1 MTGKQVEGVKILPEG
16 DSAILI
22 EFPKVISPEINGKIT
37 SLAHLLKEQQIVG
50 VMDMTPA
57 FCSLLVHYD
66 PRVITYGKLLNRVN
80 KIMKLNLD
88 TKAKTKKI
96 YEIPV
101 CYGGEYGPDLE
112 FVAKNA
118 GISVEEVIKIHSSK
132 DYLIYMLGFLPGF
145 SYLGGLDEKIHTPRL
160 ANPRIKIPAGSVG
173 IGGAQTGIYPLESP
187 GGWQLLG
194 KTPVKTYNP
203 DREIPI
209 LFEAGDYI
217 RFVPV
222 SQEEF
227 EKIEKEVNEGKY
239 ECIVHTEEVE

>member
-1 MTGKQVEGVKILPEG
+1 
-16 DSAILI
+16 
-22 EFPKVISPEINGKIT
+22 
-37 SLAHLLKEQQIVG
+37 
-50 VMDMTPA
+50 
-57 FCSLLVHYD
+57 
-66 PRVITYGKLLNRVN
+66 
-80 KIMKLNLD
+80 MKLNVD
-88 TKAKTKKI
+88 TKVKTKKI

-118 GISVEEVIKIHSSK
+118 DISVEEVIKIHSSK

-187 GGWQLLG
+187 GGWQLIG

-203 DREIPI
+203 DRKVPI

-217 RFVPV
+217 RFVPI

-227 EKIEKEVNEGKY
+227 EKIEKEVNEDKY
-239 ECIVHTEEVE
+239 ECVVYIEEVK